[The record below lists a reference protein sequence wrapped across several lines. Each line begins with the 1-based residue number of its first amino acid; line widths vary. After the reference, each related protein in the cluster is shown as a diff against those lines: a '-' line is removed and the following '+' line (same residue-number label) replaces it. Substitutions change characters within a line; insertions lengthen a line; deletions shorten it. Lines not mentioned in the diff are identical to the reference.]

1 MKETQK
7 MSKQLESLK
16 KDIQG
21 EQEEMIR
28 SIVLKSA
35 VFGQDEREFDPDKTL
50 KDKTGAYK
58 EEFIR
63 SICNKSGV
71 FVKEFREMKEDPYA
85 REEFILSINMKSAK
99 AGRILDEQPKQKEL
113 DIYQKTIQQSK
124 KNVEEALKKKPH

>member
-1 MKETQK
+1 MKETAK
-7 MSKQLESLK
+7 LSKQLESLK

-35 VFGQDEREFDPDKTL
+35 VFGEDERELDPSKTL
-50 KDKTGAYK
+50 KDKTGAYR

-71 FVKEFREMKEDPYA
+71 FVKEFREIQEDPYA

-99 AGRILDEQPKQKEL
+99 AGRILDEQPKEKEL
-113 DIYQKTIQQSK
+113 DIYQKTI
-124 KNVEEALKKKPH
+124 